1 MYVICYSGGHSSAL
15 CAIEAVRKHG
25 KDKVILL
32 NNNISSMV
40 EDRDIKRFKEEV
52 AFYLGLPITYAN
64 HKTWE
69 ETTPIDICVE
79 LKAWEYRGNG
89 KKNCTKELK
98 TKPFMHWVKENDK
111 KKEFTYIYGFDS
123 SEKAQK
129 RAQRRAQIMGIDGY
143 KTEFPLISWER
154 TIKSTKEIGIEP
166 PMVYKHFVHA
176 NCVGCL
182 KAGWQHWYIVFC
194 QRPDLWQQAKEA
206 EETIGY
212 SIHLN
217 HGKQDFLED
226 REEFFLEMKK
236 SGVEAT
242 ERTGQY
248 EFWKNARRKVKEA
261 KANISYE
268 QLDLFAKHDES
279 VCLECMV

>member
-111 KKEFTYIYGFDS
+111 KKEFTYIYGFES
-123 SEKAQK
+123 SEKEQK

-143 KTEFPLISWER
+143 KTEFP
-154 TIKSTKEIGIEP
+154 
-166 PMVYKHFVHA
+166 
-176 NCVGCL
+176 
-182 KAGWQHWYIVFC
+182 
-194 QRPDLWQQAKEA
+194 
-206 EETIGY
+206 
-212 SIHLN
+212 
-217 HGKQDFLED
+217 
-226 REEFFLEMKK
+226 
-236 SGVEAT
+236 
-242 ERTGQY
+242 
-248 EFWKNARRKVKEA
+248 
-261 KANISYE
+261 
-268 QLDLFAKHDES
+268 
-279 VCLECMV
+279 